1 MKKRIIILGSGGFV
15 SSAVEKLLYINN
27 FKVVALKKKNLDLEK
42 TSSIIKLQKKIKK
55 NDIVFFIAANAPVK
69 TFKQFDKNMK
79 ICSNICESLIK
90 KKVKKLIYLSSD
102 AVYSDTRKFI
112 NEKSDTN
119 PISLHGLMHLTR
131 EKMLSKV
138 IQTKNLCII
147 RPTLIFGKE
156 DPHNGYG
163 PNKFFREINSFGKI
177 NLFGKG
183 EELRDHISIKDVAKL
198 VLLIIK
204 KDKYGIYNLVTGNV
218 NSFLSIAKMIFE
230 LSGKEKKI
238 IFNKRVGPKPHR
250 GLRKFNNIKI
260 KENLIISSF

>member
-1 MKKRIIILGSGGFV
+1 M
-15 SSAVEKLLYINN
+15 
-27 FKVVALKKKNLDLEK
+27 LKYLRK
-42 TSSIIKLQKKIKK
+42 
-55 NDIVFFIAANAPVK
+55 
-69 TFKQFDKNMK
+69 FD
-79 ICSNICESLIK
+79 K

-177 NLFGKG
+177 NLFVKV
-183 EELRDHISIKDVAKL
+183 R
-198 VLLIIK
+198 
-204 KDKYGIYNLVTGNV
+204 N
-218 NSFLSIAKMIFE
+218 
-230 LSGKEKKI
+230 
-238 IFNKRVGPKPHR
+238 
-250 GLRKFNNIKI
+250 
-260 KENLIISSF
+260 

>member
-1 MKKRIIILGSGGFV
+1 
-15 SSAVEKLLYINN
+15 
-27 FKVVALKKKNLDLEK
+27 
-42 TSSIIKLQKKIKK
+42 
-55 NDIVFFIAANAPVK
+55 
-69 TFKQFDKNMK
+69 MK

-138 IQTKNLCII
+138 IQTKNLCTI

-218 NSFLSIAKMIFE
+218 NSFLSIAKMI
-230 LSGKEKKI
+230 L
-238 IFNKRVGPKPHR
+238 N
-250 GLRKFNNIKI
+250 
-260 KENLIISSF
+260 